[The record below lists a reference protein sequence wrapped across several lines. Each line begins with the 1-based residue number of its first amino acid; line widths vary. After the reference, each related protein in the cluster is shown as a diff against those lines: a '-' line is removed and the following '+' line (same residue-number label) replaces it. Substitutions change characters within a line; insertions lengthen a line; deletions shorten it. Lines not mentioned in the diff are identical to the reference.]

1 MKYLYRIVNALLAAA
16 IFPVALLLEFV
27 ILRLSTSIVDAG
39 VEETFTLKQLI
50 GFFTGNDRLFGFTYA
65 QISSGDKTFTFPEA
79 LDPVKGQ
86 LIAVAV
92 TFAIAIIAAVFIIF
106 WSIFSDKRIPV
117 IISSVAG
124 IAAVIAMNICF
135 NSAAAPL
142 LDGTINVIELFSTGW
157 LVSLLGEIVAVDT
170 LCFAGFHNGMI
181 IVFVSLLIWT
191 AAFYIVEIGEPK
203 EEKLSEKAKK
213 KSK

>member
-39 VEETFTLKQLI
+39 VEETFTLKQII
-50 GFFTGNDRLFGFTYA
+50 GFFTGSDRLFGFSYD
-65 QISSGDKTFTFPEA
+65 QIKSPGSSFTFPEA

-106 WSIFSDKRIPV
+106 WSIFSNRRIPV
-117 IISSVAG
+117 IISSVIG
-124 IAAVIAMNICF
+124 IVSVIAMNICF

-142 LDGTINVIELFSTGW
+142 LDGTISVIELFSSGW
-157 LVSLLGEIVAVDT
+157 IMSLLGNMVSVDT

-181 IVFVSLLIWT
+181 IVFIAILIWT

>member
-1 MKYLYRIVNALLAAA
+1 MKYLYRIVNALLAAS

-27 ILRLSTSIVDAG
+27 ILRLSTTLVDAG
-39 VEETFTLKQLI
+39 LKETFTLKQII
-50 GFFTGNDRLFGFTYA
+50 GFFTGSDRIFGFTYD
-65 QISSGDKTFTFPEA
+65 QIKSPGSSFSFPEA

-106 WSIFSDKRIPV
+106 WSIFSNRRIPV
-117 IISSVAG
+117 VISSVIG
-124 IAAVIAMNICF
+124 IASVIAMNICF

-181 IVFVSLLIWT
+181 IVFVSLLVWT

-203 EEKLSEKAKK
+203 EEKTAKKAKK